1 MVSQRVFKG
10 RGPTRNIVEGENAS
24 IDAKSSWP
32 SSMVNPTE
40 SFLYKLKPKEIA
52 ISDVWSHLLLHF
64 VNMGYKFT
72 GSRIKLMNLV

>member
-10 RGPTRNIVEGENAS
+10 RGPARNIVEGENA
-24 IDAKSSWP
+24 
-32 SSMVNPTE
+32 SMVNPTE